1 MKTKLVNKD
10 IRENYTNELLMER
23 GLSPEELD
31 YFLNV
36 PDDSYLEDPTLLDNI
51 DQALAL
57 FKIMAHASK
66 DETIAVVVD
75 SDVDGFT
82 SAAIFIQYLRKFN
95 KNVQIEYVLH
105 EGKGHG
111 LSDTIPFCL
120 DIR

>member
-1 MKTKLVNKD
+1 MKCKLVNKD

-23 GLSPEELD
+23 GLSPKELD

-36 PDDSYLEDPTLLDNI
+36 PDDSYLEDPILLDNI
-51 DQALAL
+51 DQAWAL
-57 FKIMAHASK
+57 FKVMTCASK

-95 KNVQIEYVLH
+95 KEVKIVPILH
-105 EGKGHG
+105 QGKGHG
-111 LSDTIPFCL
+111 LSHTYEDVFNT
-120 DIR
+120 